1 MIKTVGILLLSSLLI
16 GQVATAAKFSG
27 EFAVQSQTGIIR
39 LSLEQNDAGFVSG
52 VMSDGVSNYRLLG
65 RRDGET
71 ASGKIKTDY
80 PPDLGF
86 TVKFA
91 QSANQLVLQMYPMDA
106 AGSPVPGR
114 AQNLVFDRVSGSA
127 VDSAETG
134 DTAMQPDGNTGGNSN
149 VYINGQALT
158 KKQVGDF
165 ERQYQTRL
173 IGGRYWYDDKCGAW
187 GLEGGPTIGIIL
199 PSLPLPGPMPENIS
213 GGGTGIFINGREVH
227 PADRQALIAMFGT
240 AIPGRYWLD
249 RYGNLGIE
257 GGGVLVN
264 LVVAAQQLQQK
275 TTHSGYGSVST
286 GPEGAMF
293 SGTNLS
299 TGKPTFWYSGM

>member
-1 MIKTVGILLLSSLLI
+1 MIKTVKFLLFSSLLI

-27 EFAVQSQTGIIR
+27 EFTAQSHVGIIR
-39 LSLEQNDAGFVSG
+39 LSLEQGDTGFVSG

-71 ASGKIKTDY
+71 ASGKVNTDY
-80 PPDLGF
+80 AADLGF
-86 TVKFA
+86 TVKFT
-91 QSANQLVLQMYPMDA
+91 QSANQLALQMYPMDA
-106 AGSPVPGR
+106 AGNPVPGMG
-114 AQNLVFDRVSGSA
+114 QNLVFDRVSGSA
-127 VDSAETG
+127 VDSPETG
-134 DTAMQPDGNTGGNSN
+134 GTAMQSTGNAGGNSN

-165 ERQYQTRL
+165 ERQYRTKL
-173 IGGRYWYDDKCGAW
+173 IDGRYWYDVKCGAW
-187 GLEGGPTIGIIL
+187 GLEGGPTNGFIL

-227 PADRQALIAMFGT
+227 PVDRQALIAMFGT

-249 RYGNLGIE
+249 GYGNLGIE

-264 LVVAAQQLQQK
+264 LVVAAQQLQQQ
-275 TTHSGYGSVST
+275 TTHSAYGSVST